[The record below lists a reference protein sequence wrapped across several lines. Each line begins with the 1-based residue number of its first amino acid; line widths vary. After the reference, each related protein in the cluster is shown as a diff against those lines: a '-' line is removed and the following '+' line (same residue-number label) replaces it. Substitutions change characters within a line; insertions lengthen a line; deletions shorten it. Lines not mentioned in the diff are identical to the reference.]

1 MTEKT
6 KQTLYAVLFIIS
18 GVVVLELIVALELVE
33 KEFRGGFIYSL
44 AMLWL
49 VVGLILIVR
58 GKKKKIKEDYETK
71 QEEINYYNKLK
82 N

>member
-1 MTEKT
+1 MKEEIK
-6 KQTLYAVLFIIS
+6 KIIFAVMFIIS
-18 GVVVLELIVALELVE
+18 GFVVLELIQE
-33 KEFRGGFIYSL
+33 EFEGEFIYSL

-49 VVGLILIVR
+49 VVGFILIVR